1 MATQFDSLQIS
12 QLKYLALGLHHEP
25 RNLDLDVSCAK
36 ASRSPPA
43 TTCSST
49 SNKSQNLNTTSPKGR
64 HVSSHIT
71 NHNSPSPSA
80 PSKSPRSPS
89 QSPTH
94 RPCASDAELP
104 STVPDSA
111 SLRMKSYPSQ
121 VDGDTQPIS
130 QRVLDEFIS
139 KSKLEN
145 AAKHLLVKCDGSCTT
160 HESSL
165 CSYHQGQTGFVD
177 LVGGLEQPG
186 NNNSEEP
193 SPENDDDELDPL
205 SPTIDVRAELYP
217 ESKRFQQ
224 PKTPAT
230 SGKKRNHAGEIIR
243 SGSSSSRPPIN
254 PFAGNMTGL
263 DAMMNPS
270 QAFKATQAASSPLTH
285 VQYSDSLSGRPSP
298 DMYSIQR
305 PTPTRVMSSPTQI
318 TSLRMVRAVTEP
330 QTTYISMQESQAKR
344 EILARRSAME
354 LGKSG
359 TVSSDEDFE
368 SDDTQ
373 LRRRLNRKKIDLKAR
388 GQLIGVTAP
397 QRPVSRGRGKGGTR
411 KQFQSRRGKDRSG
424 REASEALVIS
434 DDLPEE
440 GNVTEDETEHEEDQD
455 SLSEEIDE
463 LADDNKEN
471 IEVPMTIS
479 RPKRRKSPGVGLEST
494 PSRPYQINTPSSS
507 VDQFKARMGPHGN
520 AGSSN
525 VNIPEGTQ
533 TSVIADSQPPPYI
546 ESVPQRSEVMTDQPL
561 ISSLSEAVVPKRRD
575 VSMLSTSQL
584 RIELQGDS
592 QADQAVGSVVNSTLG
607 SHDSANSL
615 RTGFLVP
622 PKQISPSWTSNQ
634 STNSAIAQTVPHASE
649 FPRGNVQPR
658 LPGGDQSA
666 TGHQDQKALGNQ
678 DDSKGSHADT
688 YRVVQNL
695 DHSATVP
702 DTTGNQAQKSIQRV
716 VEHSIGVIPALLPST
731 IPETSSAVHSKC
743 KPDSES
749 VQPQAS
755 NRSTPFE
762 TAQTT
767 IKDSPSKLP
776 YIGHQ
781 LHSSRQV
788 ASSSVKS
795 VPGKS
800 LAQIALDPS
809 PLDAIGEVDVDIDLL
824 TSEDIEFQTVID
836 GSSPARREKK
846 RRRGNKG
853 HTLRV
858 GEPKSDVLPADVDQN
873 AVKDHTNPDLCIT
886 DELAADYS
894 ASGKSNGEKPV
905 TTSLTRNGQG
915 SSVSLPSN
923 LTASSQGRTEK
934 IRPLTQSNLGHMTG
948 ENTKTKVSHV
958 AESVLP
964 VSLPEKTTNPW
975 DPVKKGIPD
984 PNFVA
989 SDRVFAHFNGNPSA
1003 YFPATCMGVGP
1014 GDKPRYTVCF
1024 DDGQIDKVGGFNVRR
1039 LELRVGD
1046 TIKVLNSRKETFVV
1060 QGFADRL
1067 LTPAQPDP
1075 QTLSKR
1081 KPIIFCDVF
1090 GYQTV
1095 IVSLKQP
1102 KSLQNH
1108 AAKHLSVPLKDVYLT
1123 QTMWGKFKDRPYIP
1137 VVPESSFEL
1146 PTPSGRPSTPST
1158 PNSHNR
1164 RPKTS
1169 LFASPQSATSPK
1181 IRKAGLFAK
1190 TVFAVTFASDSAIA
1204 EETRENVTNQIS
1216 VNGGRLVDSFEELFV
1231 IPSPKVASSFKQSP
1245 KKPTKSTFRITQE
1258 AGNLGFACVISDKH
1272 CRKAKYIQAL
1282 ALGIPCLATRWVD
1295 DCVFKQR
1302 ILPYEPYLL
1311 AAGESEY
1318 LRGAIRSR
1326 VLQRYDPSTATFPQ
1340 IVDNGPKLL
1349 AGRSILLIMSKG
1361 EEETTMRFY
1370 PLFTHALGACKI
1382 ARVYSAEAAAKA
1394 IAKAQEDG
1402 EPWDFVYSHDH
1413 DKKSRGDENRR
1424 RLEKYLLGIT
1434 SSTGQSRK
1442 HGRDIHGLTRVV
1454 GNEFVIQSLIL
1465 GQLADL

>member
-1 MATQFDSLQIS
+1 
-12 QLKYLALGLHHEP
+12 
-25 RNLDLDVSCAK
+25 
-36 ASRSPPA
+36 
-43 TTCSST
+43 
-49 SNKSQNLNTTSPKGR
+49 
-64 HVSSHIT
+64 
-71 NHNSPSPSA
+71 
-80 PSKSPRSPS
+80 
-89 QSPTH
+89 
-94 RPCASDAELP
+94 
-104 STVPDSA
+104 
-111 SLRMKSYPSQ
+111 MKSSSSQ

-130 QRVLDEFIS
+130 QGVLDEFIS

-145 AAKHLLVKCDGSCTT
+145 AAKRLLVTCDGTCTT

-177 LVGGLEQPG
+177 LVGGLEQPVK
-186 NNNSEEP
+186 NNPEEP

-205 SPTIDVRAELYP
+205 SPIVDVRAELYP

-230 SGKKRNHAGEIIR
+230 NGKKRNHAGEIIR
-243 SGSSSSRPPIN
+243 SGDSSSRPPIN

-285 VQYSDSLSGRPSP
+285 IPYSDPLSERPSP
-298 DMYSIQR
+298 DMYNIQR
-305 PTPTRVMSSPTQI
+305 PTITRVMSSPTQI
-318 TSLRMVRAVTEP
+318 TGPRMVRAVTEP

-344 EILARRSAME
+344 ELLARRSAME
-354 LGKSG
+354 LGKSD

-368 SDDTQ
+368 SDDSQ
-373 LRRRLNRKKIDLKAR
+373 LRRRRNRKKIDLKAR
-388 GQLIGVTAP
+388 DQLIGVTAP
-397 QRPVSRGRGKGGTR
+397 QRPVSSGRGKGGAQE
-411 KQFQSRRGKDRSG
+411 QFLSRRNKDRSG
-424 REASEALVIS
+424 RIASEALVIS
-434 DDLPEE
+434 DDLPAE
-440 GNVTEDETEHEEDQD
+440 GNVTEDETEHEEDQG

-479 RPKRRKSPGVGLEST
+479 RPKQRIFLEAGIEST
-494 PSRPYQINTPSSS
+494 PSGPHQINTPSSS
-507 VDQFKARMGPHGN
+507 VDQFKARTGQHEN

-546 ESVPQRSEVMTDQPL
+546 ERVPQRSEVMTDQP
-561 ISSLSEAVVPKRRD
+561 IFSSPSEVIMPKRRD
-575 VSMLSTSQL
+575 ISMLSTFQPQ
-584 RIELQGDS
+584 IELQGVL
-592 QADQAVGSVVNSTLG
+592 QGDQEVGNVVNSTTG
-607 SHDSANSL
+607 SHDSANLL

-622 PKQISPSWTSNQ
+622 PKHPPSLRVSNQ
-634 STNSAIAQTVPHASE
+634 STKSATAQTVPLASV
-649 FPRGNVQPR
+649 FPMGNAQSR
-658 LPGGDQSA
+658 IPGGDQSA
-666 TGHQDQKALGNQ
+666 TSHQDQKALRGQ
-678 DDSKGSHADT
+678 DDLKRSHADT
-688 YRVVQNL
+688 YRVAQDL
-695 DHSATVP
+695 HHSATVAEL
-702 DTTGNQAQKSIQRV
+702 NIQRA
-716 VEHSIGVIPALLPST
+716 VEDSSKGETPSLLSST
-731 IPETSSAVHSKC
+731 IPETRSAVKNLRGQPDSTRSSAF
-743 KPDSES
+743 EIA
-749 VQPQAS
+749 QPQAS

-767 IKDSPSKLP
+767 IKNSPSKLP

-788 ASSSVKS
+788 ASSSIKP

-824 TSEDIEFQTVID
+824 TREDIEFQTIID

-853 HTLRV
+853 FALRV
-858 GEPKSDVLPADVDQN
+858 EEPKPDALPADADQN
-873 AVKDHTNPDLCIT
+873 AVNNYTNPDVCTT

-894 ASGKSNGEKPV
+894 ALDTNNGHKTV
-905 TTSLTRNGQG
+905 ATSLTRSGQG
-915 SSVSLPSN
+915 PSVSMPSI
-923 LTASSQGRTEK
+923 LAPSSQGRTEK
-934 IRPLTQSNLGHMTG
+934 VRPLTQSNVGHVTG
-948 ENTKTKVSHV
+948 ENTKTKISHV
-958 AESVLP
+958 ADSVPP
-964 VSLPEKTTNPW
+964 VSLEKTNNPW
-975 DPVKKGIPD
+975 DPVKEGISD
-984 PNFVA
+984 PTFVA

-1003 YFPATCMGVGP
+1003 YFPATCMEVEP
-1014 GDKPRYTVCF
+1014 GDKPRYKVCF

-1060 QGFADRL
+1060 QGFADRR
-1067 LTPAQPDP
+1067 LTPAQPNP
-1075 QTLSKR
+1075 PNSSKR

-1090 GYQTV
+1090 GNQTV
-1095 IVSLKQP
+1095 IVNLKQP

-1108 AAKHLSVPLKDVYLT
+1108 ATEQRSVPLKDVYLT
-1123 QTMWGKFKDRPYIP
+1123 QTMWGKFKDRPFIP
-1137 VVPESSFEL
+1137 VVTESSFEL
-1146 PTPSGRPSTPST
+1146 QTSSGRPSTPST

-1169 LFASPQSATSPK
+1169 LFASPHSATSTK
-1181 IRKAGLFAK
+1181 ITGAGLFTN

-1204 EETRENVTNQIS
+1204 EETRENVTDQILS
-1216 VNGGRLVDSFEELFV
+1216 NGGRLVDGFEELFD
-1231 IPSPKVASSFKQSP
+1231 IPSLKLASSSKQSP

-1258 AGNLGFACVISDKH
+1258 ARAIGFACVIADKH
-1272 CRKAKYIQAL
+1272 CRKAKYIQGL

-1295 DCVFKQR
+1295 DCIFKQR

-1326 VLQRYDPSTATFPQ
+1326 VLQRYDPSTATFSQ
-1340 IVDNGPKLL
+1340 VVANGPKFL

-1361 EEETTMRFY
+1361 EEETMKFY

-1382 ARVYSAEAAAKA
+1382 SRALSPEAAAKA
-1394 IAKAQEDG
+1394 ITKAQADG

-1424 RLEKYLLGIT
+1424 RLEKYLLGTT
-1434 SSTGQSRK
+1434 SSTGPNRK
-1442 HGRDIHGLTRVV
+1442 GGKEDGGPTRVV
-1454 GNEFVIQSLIL
+1454 GNEFLIQSLIL
-1465 GQLADL
+1465 GQLAD